1 MIPGLCL
8 CLVGLVAATDG
19 LALPVDA
26 PPGPATPVS
35 ATDGT
40 DATDATDAA
49 LALAT
54 TLDRIGRVL
63 APVMV
68 NGRGPF
74 RFVLDTGAN
83 RSVLSPRVTD
93 DLGLT
98 PSLDAPIQVHG
109 VTGTAVLPTVLVGEI
124 RAGNLSVV
132 RSKRMPVLSGPV
144 LAGADGIL
152 GIEGLSRSR
161 IDIDFENGTVT
172 IARSRGIPAAEG
184 MRVVPVTLRHR
195 GLLVADARV
204 GGVQVKAIIDTGAER
219 TLGNLALLAAL
230 DPARAKRIAVSTV
243 HGATPE
249 LTEGTAFI
257 APTITLGAIELE
269 DLEVTFGELH
279 VFKLWDL
286 ADRPA
291 LLIGMDL
298 IGTVRRLG
306 IDYRRREVQVMPW
319 PRATAAG
326 G

>member
-1 MIPGLCL
+1 MQRITLFPGLCL
-8 CLVGLVAATDG
+8 CLVGFAAAADG
-19 LALPVDA
+19 LASPDVNPMEPALPA
-26 PPGPATPVS
+26 EP
-35 ATDGT
+35 
-40 DATDATDAA
+40 TDATDAA
-49 LALAT
+49 LALST

-93 DLGLT
+93 AVGLT
-98 PSLDAPIQVHG
+98 PSLETPIQVHG
-109 VTGTAVLPTVLVGEI
+109 VTGTAVLPTVFVDEI

-132 RSKRMPVLSGPV
+132 RGKRMPVLSGPV
-144 LAGADGIL
+144 LADADGIL

-172 IARSRGIPAAEG
+172 IARSRGVPAGEG

-195 GLLVADARV
+195 GLLVTDAQV
-204 GGVQVKAIIDTGAER
+204 GGVRVKAIIDTGAER

-230 DPARAKRIAVSTV
+230 DPARAKRIAAATV

-279 VFKLWDL
+279 VFRLWDL
-286 ADRPA
+286 VDRPA

-306 IDYRRREVQVMPW
+306 IDYQRREVQVMPW
-319 PRATAAG
+319 PRAAEAG
-326 G
+326 S

>member
-1 MIPGLCL
+1 MQRITVLPGLCL
-8 CLVGLVAATDG
+8 CLIGWAAAAEGVAPADIGPEETS
-19 LALPVDA
+19 A
-26 PPGPATPVS
+26 PAEWS
-35 ATDGT
+35 
-40 DATDATDAA
+40 DATEEA

-54 TLDRIGRVL
+54 RIDRIGRVL

-83 RSVLSPRVTD
+83 RSVLSPRVTAAV
-93 DLGLT
+93 GLA
-98 PSLDAPIQVHG
+98 PSLETPIQVHG
-109 VTGTAVLPTVLVGEI
+109 VTGTAVLPTVFVDEI

-132 RSKRMPVLSGPV
+132 RGKRMPVLSGPV
-144 LAGADGIL
+144 LADADGIL

-172 IARSRGIPAAEG
+172 IARSRGEPAGEG
-184 MRVVPVTLRHR
+184 MRIVPVTLRHR

-204 GGVQVKAIIDTGAER
+204 GGVRVKAIIDTGAER

-230 DPARAKRIAVSTV
+230 DPARARRIAAATV

-257 APTITLGAIELE
+257 VPTITLGAIELD

-279 VFKLWDL
+279 VFQLWDL

-306 IDYRRREVQVMPW
+306 IDYRRREVQVIPW
-319 PRATAAG
+319 PRAAEAG